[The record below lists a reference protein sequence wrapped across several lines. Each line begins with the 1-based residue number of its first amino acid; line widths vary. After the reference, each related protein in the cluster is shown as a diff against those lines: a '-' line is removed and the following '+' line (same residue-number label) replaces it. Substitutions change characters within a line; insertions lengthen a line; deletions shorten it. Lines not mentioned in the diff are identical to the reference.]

1 VSGGFFSRWSQ
12 KKRESTAEQTSEKG
26 ADALTLKQDV
36 PAAEAVAATNSS
48 ASALANEQQS
58 MPASMPEWST
68 TTTQTPRQKPSFSP
82 WPNENSAPKTA
93 PLPDVNALTPASD
106 FAPFMARGVDAG
118 VRNLAMKK
126 LFTDP
131 HFNVMDGLDIYI
143 DDYGKPDPIPE
154 SWYAEMRQMKVLE
167 KQEDD
172 RKREH
177 AKDHAQDT
185 VVDAPLDATAPIAA
199 REPEALP
206 SETVSAEIAARTTQ
220 TEAQLTVPAVVET
233 SDAQTTTAALT
244 TTAPT
249 ITKPAHS

>member
-12 KKRESTAEQTSEKG
+12 KKRESTAEQTSG
-26 ADALTLKQDV
+26 TGDDALTLRQDV

-48 ASALANEQQS
+48 ASNLANEQQS

-82 WPNENSAPKTA
+82 SPNENAATTTA

-177 AKDHAQDT
+177 AKDHAQEGT
-185 VVDAPLDATAPIAA
+185 PAAA

-206 SETVSAEIAARTTQ
+206 SETASAEIAAPTTQ
-220 TEAQLTVPAVVET
+220 TEAQLTVPAVLET